1 MTHEEKITY
10 WEAKADEA
18 CARYDRL
25 CDRYGDISTNDN
37 CDKLNE
43 NIEFARLE
51 MLTAERRF
59 DECFR
64 AGLTDKSSGISITF

>member
-43 NIEFARLE
+43 NIEF
-51 MLTAERRF
+51 
-59 DECFR
+59 
-64 AGLTDKSSGISITF
+64 SITWSTDIPFSRGSGFRGI